1 MTWVDDIDK
10 RIKSYNKDFRDRLV
24 VVKVKD
30 KENVGPESQLQFFLP
45 YNESQNK
52 RFILNYIEEQYNN
65 RYMYVSHYTCKYH
78 T

>member
-52 RFILNYIEEQYNN
+52 RFIQKSLKI
-65 RYMYVSHYTCKYH
+65 
-78 T
+78 